1 MYGRNLVICDRER
14 QYAKNLLRIFS
25 SKHESGVQLYL
36 FYTLEELRRFSEQRK
51 IHILLIAGEY
61 LKEERE
67 EIPADSRYVLIRDNK
82 PLPDG
87 EKGVLRYQSA
97 EAIWTQIFKNA
108 SKPEQ
113 EQEQKPEFVTVR
125 TNGAVI
131 GVYSPV
137 RRIGKTRFAIGMG
150 KKLAEK
156 EPVLYLN
163 LEEYSGEAF
172 YFQEKPEGNLGDLL
186 YYYRQERDNLGIRI
200 STMAGQTE
208 KLDYIYPMPYLQ
220 DLKAVKKDEWLGLLE
235 RIRGECIYGKVIL
248 DIGDSVDGLFEIL
261 KACDVIYTPY
271 IDDSISM
278 AKLTQYTESLRK
290 TGMEE
295 ILEKTVQ
302 KLLRKKTAVRAE
314 KSKGD
319 GKAPEDSG
327 ERREQGG
334 QIKRRTTI

>member
-1 MYGRNLVICDRER
+1 MYGKNLVICDREK
-14 QYAKNLLRIFS
+14 QYAKNLLQIFS
-25 SKHESGVQLYL
+25 SKHEAGVHLYL
-36 FYTLEELRRFSEQRK
+36 FYTLEELKRFSEQRR

-61 LKEERE
+61 LKEERD
-67 EIPADSRYVLIRDNK
+67 EITADSTFVLIRENK
-82 PLPDG
+82 RLTDG

-97 EAIWTQIFKNA
+97 DAIWTQIFKNA
-108 SKPEQ
+108 PE
-113 EQEQKPEFVTVR
+113 PERESELAAVK

-137 RRIGKTRFAIGMG
+137 HRIGKTRFAIGMG

-172 YFQEKPEGNLGDLL
+172 YFREKPEGNLGDLL
-186 YYYRQERDNLGIRI
+186 YYHRQERDNLGIRI
-200 STMAGQTE
+200 SAMAGQLE
-208 KLDYIYPMPYLQ
+208 KLDYIYPMLYLQ
-220 DLKAVKKDEWLGLLE
+220 DLKAVKKEEWLGLLD
-235 RIRGECIYGKVIL
+235 RIQKESIYEKVIL

-271 IDDSISM
+271 IDESVSM

-302 KLLRKKTAVRAE
+302 KLLKKKTAIRTE
-314 KSKGD
+314 KDKNT
-319 GKAPEDSG
+319 GKAAEQSQRKEG
-327 ERREQGG
+327 ERRAD
-334 QIKRRTTI
+334 

>member
-1 MYGRNLVICDRER
+1 MYGRNLVICDCEK
-14 QYAKNLLRIFS
+14 QYAKNLLQIFS
-25 SKHESGVQLYL
+25 SKHETGVQLYL
-36 FYTLEELRRFSEQRK
+36 FYTLEELRKFSEQKK

-67 EIPADSRYVLIRDNK
+67 EIPAESRYVLIRDNK
-82 PLPDG
+82 LLPDG

-97 EAIWTQIFKNA
+97 DAIWTQIFKNV
-108 SKPEQ
+108 S
-113 EQEQKPEFVTVR
+113 EQKQDLELVTVK
-125 TNGAVI
+125 TDGTVI

-137 RRIGKTRFAIGMG
+137 HRIGKTRFAIGMG

-156 EPVLYLN
+156 EHILYLN
-163 LEEYSGEAF
+163 LEEYSGEEF
-172 YFQEKPEGNLGDLL
+172 YFQERPEGDLGDLL
-186 YYYRQERDNLGIRI
+186 YYHRQERDNIGIRI

-208 KLDYIYPMPYLQ
+208 KLDYIYPMRYLQ
-220 DLKAVKKDEWLGLLE
+220 DLKAVKKDEWLSLLE
-235 RIRGECIYGKVIL
+235 RIRRECIYGKVIL

-271 IDDSISM
+271 IDESISM

-302 KLLRKKTAVRAE
+302 KLIKKKTAIKTENSRR
-314 KSKGD
+314 G
-319 GKAPEDSG
+319 GKTPENPG

-334 QIKRRTTI
+334 QIKRRTAV